1 MLKVSTNA
9 LYCTVYFKPTI
20 GMLHGKSV
28 ESLTIEREIAS
39 LITLTV
45 LILKTTKQ

>member
-28 ESLTIEREIAS
+28 ERFTVEREVAG
-39 LITLTV
+39 LITVTV
-45 LILKTTKQ
+45 PSLLSCF